1 MQLFKDII
9 KTRGP
14 EVRSKIVVVPG
25 DITEAELGISKNDAQ
40 KLIEEVSIVFHS
52 AATVKFDEPL
62 KRSIEFNLLGTRRV
76 IQLCHKMK
84 QLKALIHVSTAYA
97 NCNLSEINEILY
109 PTPCK
114 PQQLID
120 SVEWMNDDILETITP
135 KLLDDRPNTYT
146 FTKALAEALVADE
159 AKDLPVAIVRPSIV
173 TAAWREP
180 IPGWVDN
187 LNGPTGLILG
197 VGAGVM
203 RTMLCNG
210 SAVADLIPV
219 DVVINLMITAA
230 WYTGTKQPNEMM
242 IYNCTSGSLNPL
254 TWNKIEKIAFDSILR
269 YPNAQMIRYPGGS
282 FKRSSWINNFCM
294 LFEET
299 IPAYVIDAF
308 LGLMGRKKM

>member
-1 MQLFKDII
+1 MII
-9 KTRGP
+9 
-14 EVRSKIVVVPG
+14 PG
-25 DITEAELGISKNDAQ
+25 DLAQADLGISANDSQ
-40 KLIEEVSIVFHS
+40 KLIDEVSIVFHS
-52 AATVKFDEPL
+52 AATVKFEEPL
-62 KRSIEFNLLGTRRV
+62 KTSIEFNLLGTRRV

-97 NCNLSEINEILY
+97 NCNRSEIGEILY

-120 SVEWMNDDILETITP
+120 SVEWMNEDILETITP
-135 KLLDDRPNTYT
+135 KLVDDRPNTYT
-146 FTKALAEALVADE
+146 FTKALAEALVAE
-159 AKDLPVAIVRPSIV
+159 ECKDLPVAIVRPSIV

-187 LNGPTGLILG
+187 LNGPTGLVLG

-203 RTMLCNG
+203 RTMLCEG

-230 WYTGTKQPNEMM
+230 WYTGSKQPNEMM

-254 TWNKIEKIAFDSILR
+254 KWNEIEKIAFDSILR
-269 YPNAQMIRYPGGS
+269 YPSSHMLRYPGGT
-282 FKRSSWINNFCM
+282 FKRSRWVNNICM
-294 LFEET
+294 LLEQT
-299 IPAYVIDAF
+299 IPAYVFDAIF
-308 LGLMGRKKM
+308 GLMGRKKM